1 MDGCRAFLD
10 GAVRWARGERAE
22 RASSVI
28 GRRDATQATS
38 HSLAALAIAG
48 SPRPRPCAGR
58 RQCRPRAHQRWPA
71 RDTQRVPQEY
81 RAVGLVS
88 HPGRASD
95 SSRDTACPASATATA
110 TAVPGRH
117 QHASMVHGR

>member
-38 HSLAALAIAG
+38 HTLAALDPGRVQRHGVTA
-48 SPRPRPCAGR
+48 SAGR
-58 RQCRPRAHQRWPA
+58 VQA
-71 RDTQRVPQEY
+71 RDGQLAIPSASHKSIVLLVWCRIPAEPVTRAATRPALPPQQPQPQPC
-81 RAVGLVS
+81 
-88 HPGRASD
+88 PGVINTRRWSTVD
-95 SSRDTACPASATATA
+95 SR
-110 TAVPGRH
+110 
-117 QHASMVHGR
+117 